1 MGAFAC
7 QAVAAALA
15 ALALTACDPDRALR
29 PAGGTAPAI
38 FERFAEELTAG
49 LPAGRRIAVRPFT
62 AGETPLPVETAN
74 RFNEALARALQQA
87 SRGQHVV
94 VARAELTKII
104 AEADEFAQLPSLP
117 QLLAAAQ
124 ADMLVIGTLRPTG
137 DGVEIAYTGY
147 DPRSGH
153 QVAATRQRFHPAD
166 LAATPALPLD
176 EALRALAERL
186 AAGTTGLRV
195 VRPLGVYYQQ
205 SDVQTDFGRYVVDGV
220 STLLRQRVA
229 GLRVD
234 PGSVLANDFRAL
246 EDIGRD
252 PPERR
257 MTDGPAGIYLLDGTY
272 WDFGREVE
280 IRLALAGRDGRR
292 IDQSVR
298 VARGSIPDTLSL
310 VPMAVP
316 ARADNV
322 GPIALLLSSD
332 RGRRPVYRVGEIAR
346 LAIQTSR
353 DAWLYCFNRYGPP
366 GGDRVIRLFPNR
378 YHRDARI
385 RGGVPLHLPDETM
398 GFVLRLHPP
407 AGIETIRCYA
417 LDRDAG
423 PALPRDLAGADL
435 EPLAVNTLDEVGRL
449 FRSLPGI
456 GVSEASLIITVE
468 ALR

>member
-1 MGAFAC
+1 VGAFAC

-298 VARGSIPDTLSL
+298 VARGSIPDTL
-310 VPMAVP
+310 
-316 ARADNV
+316 
-322 GPIALLLSSD
+322 
-332 RGRRPVYRVGEIAR
+332 
-346 LAIQTSR
+346 
-353 DAWLYCFNRYGPP
+353 
-366 GGDRVIRLFPNR
+366 
-378 YHRDARI
+378 
-385 RGGVPLHLPDETM
+385 
-398 GFVLRLHPP
+398 
-407 AGIETIRCYA
+407 
-417 LDRDAG
+417 
-423 PALPRDLAGADL
+423 
-435 EPLAVNTLDEVGRL
+435 
-449 FRSLPGI
+449 
-456 GVSEASLIITVE
+456 
-468 ALR
+468 